1 MAVAAHPMPLFK
13 NSLTLN
19 KSQVGVAAF
28 LVVMPIVSVSMDDSI
43 LRSLDDVAARRRYR
57 SRSEAVRE
65 ALREFIDVTEWGR
78 EGGEASVILAV
89 IYEKG
94 NPRADLAMLQH
105 RFDEIRTML
114 HTHLDEADCLQI
126 FVAEGPTARLKELI
140 AGLRRI
146 KGVKVIKF
154 IQTSARR

>member
-1 MAVAAHPMPLFK
+1 
-13 NSLTLN
+13 
-19 KSQVGVAAF
+19 
-28 LVVMPIVSVSMDDSI
+28 MPIVSVSMDDGV
-43 LRSLDDVAARRRYR
+43 LRSLDEIASRRRYR

-65 ALREFIDVTEWGR
+65 ALREFIDVSEWGK
-78 EGGEASVILAV
+78 EAGQSSIILAV

-114 HTHLDEADCLQI
+114 HTHLNEVDCLQI

-140 AGLRRI
+140 GQIRRV
-146 KGVKVIKF
+146 KGVKQIKF
-154 IQTSARR
+154 IQTATSR